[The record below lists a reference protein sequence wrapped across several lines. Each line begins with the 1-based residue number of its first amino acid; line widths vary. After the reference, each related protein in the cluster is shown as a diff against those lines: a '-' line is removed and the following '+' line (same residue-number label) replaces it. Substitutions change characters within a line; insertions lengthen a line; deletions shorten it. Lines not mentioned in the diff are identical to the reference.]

1 MTADPLTELIAL
13 LRPAKVMGKSIS
25 GAGHWGVRYAPF
37 GHPGFCV
44 VTDGA
49 CLLQVDGTDPLRLE
63 AGDFVFL
70 PATPGFVLSGFEPIE
85 PGQINPAA
93 IEDQGAELRH
103 GSIDGEPDVR
113 MLGGYFVFD
122 SPDTALLVTLLPP
135 VIHVRGEE
143 RLGVL
148 VRLVREE
155 ALHSMLGRDLIL
167 TRLVEVLLIEALRA
181 APGDAAPAGLL
192 RGLAD
197 ERLAASIREM
207 HRDPS
212 RAWTVEQLAKAA
224 ALSRSAYFQ
233 RFTRAVGMPPME
245 YLLAWR
251 MAIAKDILDR
261 QDLVIEKV
269 AERVGYSSAST
280 FSTAF
285 TRYVGRSPSGYARER
300 RQVRA
305 RVA

>member
-1 MTADPLTELIAL
+1 MSDPLAEIIAL
-13 LRPAKVMGKSIS
+13 LRPARVMGKSIS
-25 GAGHWGVRYAPF
+25 GAGAWGVRYAPF

-49 CLLQVDGTDPLRLE
+49 CLLQLDGADPLRLE

-70 PATPGFVLSGFEPIE
+70 PATPAFVLSGFAPIE
-85 PGQINPAA
+85 PQDIDPAA
-93 IEDQGAELRH
+93 IADSHRESRH
-103 GSIDGEPDVR
+103 GSLEGEPDVR

-135 VIHVRGEE
+135 LVHVRGEE
-143 RLGVL
+143 RFGVL

-155 ALHSMLGRDLIL
+155 AMHSRPGRDLIL
-167 TRLVEVLLIEALRA
+167 GRLVEVLLIEALRA

-197 ERLAASIREM
+197 ERLALSIREM

-212 RAWTVEQLAKAA
+212 HAWTVEQLAKAA

-261 QDLVIEKV
+261 QDIVIEKV
-269 AERVGYSSAST
+269 AERIGYSSAST

-285 TRYVGRSPSGYARER
+285 TRYVGRSPSSYARER
-300 RQVRA
+300 RQVRSRA
-305 RVA
+305 A